1 MEKTVNPMPIKK
13 TLTDYLRLWF
23 KWFLDP
29 LGGFFNRLGITPNMM
44 TMLGL
49 LGNTV
54 GAYFLARGEML
65 TGGLF
70 VLLMTPI
77 DALDGTMARLR
88 GESSDFGAFV
98 DSVTDRYSELIIY
111 GGLLYHF
118 LYLGE
123 PVGGLLVF
131 GAAAGSVLVSY
142 VKARAEG
149 LGYEAKVGLLTRVER
164 YLVLAPVFGFQS
176 AFHWACDHCC
186 LCKYHCLAAHLAC
199 PWSGACKDEEAG
211 DLECLKDF
219 LLVHLKYGFTGSSLC
234 LARWQEPGWQRAK
247 PNAADMNPE
256 IVWDLLTYLLIGGII
271 GARLW
276 HILTPPPSSGI
287 TAGWYFTHPL
297 DALAI
302 WKGGLG
308 IPGAVIGGHD
318 RFVFLRSQA

>member
-1 MEKTVNPMPIKK
+1 MYSLEEQTKRTVHNMPIKK

-29 LGGFFNRLGITPNMM
+29 LGGFFNRLGLTPNSM

-65 TGGLF
+65 TGGLL

-98 DSVTDRYSELIIY
+98 DSVGDRYSELIIY

-118 LYLGE
+118 LSLGE

-142 VKARAEG
+142 IKARAEG
-149 LGYEAKVGLLTRVER
+149 LGFEAKVGMLTRVER
-164 YLVLAPVFGFQS
+164 YIVLAPSLVFNQ
-176 AFHWACDHCC
+176 
-186 LCKYHCLAAHLAC
+186 L
-199 PWSGACKDEEAG
+199 
-211 DLECLKDF
+211 
-219 LLVHLKYGFTGSSLC
+219 
-234 LARWQEPGWQRAK
+234 
-247 PNAADMNPE
+247 
-256 IVWDLLTYLLIGGII
+256 YL
-271 GARLW
+271 
-276 HILTPPPSSGI
+276 
-287 TAGWYFTHPL
+287 
-297 DALAI
+297 
-302 WKGGLG
+302 GLG
-308 IPGAVIGGHD
+308 IIAIFANLTALQRIWHV
-318 RFVFLRSQA
+318 RSQAHRKMKSQEI